1 MYFRIKLHCFILAE
15 SLGEPKN
22 WRSASNAISQVLE
35 EATTST
41 TNPRS
46 KQMFG
51 NAHKQFRYMT
61 ELAEKRQDEKIK
73 LDVQFTT
80 VSGKLSKEK
89 KEVKALRKKKQTLET
104 QIERC
109 QDDIVELKKE
119 VVCLV

>member
-1 MYFRIKLHCFILAE
+1 
-15 SLGEPKN
+15 
-22 WRSASNAISQVLE
+22 
-35 EATTST
+35 
-41 TNPRS
+41 
-46 KQMFG
+46 MFG